1 MHQIRFRWGTAPD
14 QAGGAYSAQN
24 ARIDSAEAPP
34 QSQLGEL
41 TALPQSLAVLKGPT
55 SKGKKGVE
63 RGEGKKKGRRTGGER
78 REGEGKGFAGPVSK
92 CFLRA

>member
-1 MHQIRFRWGTAPD
+1 MHQIRFRWGSAPD

-41 TALPQSLAVLKGPT
+41 TALPQSLAVFK
-55 SKGKKGVE
+55 
-63 RGEGKKKGRRTGGER
+63 
-78 REGEGKGFAGPVSK
+78 
-92 CFLRA
+92 RAYF